1 MVAMVAVV
9 VVVGVGAA
17 AATAVVVVVVVVV
30 LEVIKRW
37 SKLDI
42 FLVRSVSWSF
52 LVGD

>member
-1 MVAMVAVV
+1 MVAMVAMVV
-9 VVVGVGAA
+9 VVAAAAAAAAVVVGV
-17 AATAVVVVVVVVV
+17 VVVS
-30 LEVIKRW
+30 EVIKRW